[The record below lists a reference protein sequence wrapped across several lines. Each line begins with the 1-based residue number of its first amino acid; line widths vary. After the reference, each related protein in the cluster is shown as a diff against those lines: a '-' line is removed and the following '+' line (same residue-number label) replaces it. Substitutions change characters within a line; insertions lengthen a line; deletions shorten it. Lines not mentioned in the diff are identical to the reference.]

1 MVATGPEGLFD
12 ARIDTKRRRIGR
24 AYDFPFSIP
33 EGFERRT
40 EL

>member
-24 AYDFPFSIP
+24 AYDFVQHP
-33 EGFERRT
+33 RRF
-40 EL
+40 